1 MAERSQKI
9 ELRRSRILQSLRR
22 EGVVSVTRLSTDLGA
37 TAVTIRSDLAALERD
52 GYLMRVQGGAVPV
65 LDTANSAAP
74 TPEAFSYAE
83 EKQAIAAA
91 VAQRVR
97 DGDTLFINCG
107 TTSVCVARALKQRKN
122 LSIVTNS
129 LAVAGELGA
138 VPTFRVLLLG
148 GVVNARYGYTYG
160 SDAQDQLSQYQAD
173 WAILSVDGVSPK
185 GGITTYHA
193 EEAILDRMMMDGAKR
208 ILITAD
214 RSKIGRTGFTR
225 VRDCVPGL
233 WVVTDSQDPLIRSE
247 LTELGIQFLPLLTE
261 Q

>member
-1 MAERSQKI
+1 MAERNQKI
-9 ELRRSRILQSLRR
+9 ELRRSQILQTLRR
-22 EGVVSVTRLSTDLGA
+22 EGMVSVSRLSSDLGA
-37 TAVTIRSDLAALERD
+37 TAVTIRSDLAALEQE
-52 GYLMRVQGGAVPV
+52 GYLLRVQGGAVPV
-65 LDTANSAAP
+65 READSENSLDTIA
-74 TPEAFSYAE
+74 YAE
-83 EKQAIAAA
+83 EKHAIGAA
-91 VAQRVR
+91 VAARVR

-107 TTSVCVARALKQRKN
+107 TTSVCVARALKQRRN

-129 LAVAGELGA
+129 LAVATELGS

-160 SDAQDQLSQYQAD
+160 SDAQDQLCQYKAD

-208 ILITAD
+208 ILIAAD

-225 VRDCVPGL
+225 IRDCVPDL
-233 WVVTDSQDPLIRSE
+233 WIVTDSQDPLLRSE
-247 LTELGIQFLPLLTE
+247 LTELGIQFLPL
-261 Q
+261 

>member
-1 MAERSQKI
+1 MAERIQKI
-9 ELRRSRILQSLRR
+9 ELRRSRILQTLRR
-22 EGVVSVTRLSTDLGA
+22 EGMVSVTRLSEDLGA
-37 TAVTIRSDLAALERD
+37 TAVTIRSDLAALEQE
-52 GYLMRVQGGAVPV
+52 GYLMRVQGGAVPSRETSPESD
-65 LDTANSAAP
+65 LDNL
-74 TPEAFSYAE
+74 SYAE
-83 EKQAIAAA
+83 EKHAIAAA
-91 VAQRVR
+91 VAARVR

-122 LSIVTNS
+122 LSIVTNA
-129 LAVAGELGA
+129 LAVANELGG

-193 EEAILDRMMMDGAKR
+193 EEAILDRMMMDGAKK

-225 VRDCVPGL
+225 IRDCVPGL
-233 WVVTDSQDPLIRSE
+233 WVVTDSQDPLLHSE
-247 LTELGIQFLPLLTE
+247 LTELGIQFLPLN
-261 Q
+261 QP

>member
-1 MAERSQKI
+1 MAERNQKI
-9 ELRRSRILQSLRR
+9 ELRRNRILQTLRR
-22 EGVVSVTRLSTDLGA
+22 EGLVSVSRLSSDLGA
-37 TAVTIRSDLAALERD
+37 TTVTIRSDLAALEQE
-52 GYLMRVQGGAVPV
+52 GYLLRVQGGAVPV
-65 LDTANSAAP
+65 RDPSPDTSLESM
-74 TPEAFSYAE
+74 TYAE
-83 EKQAIAAA
+83 EKHAIAAA
-91 VAQRVR
+91 VADRVR

-107 TTSVCVARALKQRKN
+107 TTSVCVAQALKQRRN

-129 LAVAGELGA
+129 LAVASELGS

-173 WAILSVDGVSPK
+173 WAILSVDGVSPR

-193 EEAILDRMMMDGAKR
+193 EEAILDRMMMDGAKK

-233 WVVTDSQDPLIRSE
+233 WVVTDSQDPLLRSE
-247 LTELGIQFLPLLTE
+247 LTELGIQFLPI
-261 Q
+261 

>member
-9 ELRRSRILQSLRR
+9 ALRRSRILQALRR
-22 EGVVSVTRLSTDLGA
+22 EGMVSVSRLSADLSA

-52 GYLMRVQGGAVPV
+52 GYLVRVQGGAVPV
-65 LDTANSAAP
+65 MDRGHTTVTQPAI
-74 TPEAFSYAE
+74 FSYAA

-91 VAQRVR
+91 VAERVR

-107 TTSVCVARALKQRKN
+107 TTSVCVANALKQRRN

-129 LAVAGELGA
+129 LAVAGELGS

-173 WAILSVDGVSPK
+173 WAILSVDGVSTK

-193 EEAILDRMMMDGAKR
+193 EEAILDRMMMDGAKK

-214 RSKIGRTGFTR
+214 RSKIQSTVSLLFAI
-225 VRDCVPGL
+225 
-233 WVVTDSQDPLIRSE
+233 PLQIYIPEKTPEALAS
-247 LTELGIQFLPLLTE
+247 GVKFI
-261 Q
+261 

>member
-1 MAERSQKI
+1 MAERIQKI
-9 ELRRSRILQSLRR
+9 ELRRSRILQTLRR
-22 EGVVSVTRLSTDLGA
+22 EGMVSVTRLAEELGA
-37 TAVTIRSDLAALERD
+37 TPVTIRSDLVALEQD
-52 GYLMRVQGGAVPV
+52 GYLMRVQGGAVP
-65 LDTANSAAP
+65 SRESS
-74 TPEAFSYAE
+74 PETDLADLTYAE
-83 EKQAIAAA
+83 EKHAIGAA
-91 VAQRVR
+91 VAARVR

-129 LAVAGELGA
+129 LAVANELGG
-138 VPTFRVLLLG
+138 VPTFRVLLIG

-160 SDAQDQLSQYQAD
+160 SDAQDQLSQYKAD

-193 EEAILDRMMMDGAKR
+193 EEALIDRMMMDGAKK

-225 VRDCVPGL
+225 IRDCVPGL
-233 WVVTDSQDPLIRSE
+233 WVVTDSQDPLLRSE
-247 LTELGIQFLPLLTE
+247 LAERGIQFLPL
-261 Q
+261 

>member
-1 MAERSQKI
+1 MAERNQKI
-9 ELRRSRILQSLRR
+9 ELRRNRILQTLRR
-22 EGVVSVTRLSTDLGA
+22 EGMVSVSRLSSDLRA
-37 TAVTIRSDLAALERD
+37 TTVTIRSDLAALEQE
-52 GYLMRVQGGAVPV
+52 GYLLRVQGGAVPV
-65 LDTANSAAP
+65 RDPNPDTALESM
-74 TPEAFSYAE
+74 TYAE
-83 EKQAIAAA
+83 EKHAIAAA
-91 VAQRVR
+91 VADRVH

-107 TTSVCVARALKQRKN
+107 TTSVCVARALKQRRN

-129 LAVAGELGA
+129 LAVASELGS

-193 EEAILDRMMMDGAKR
+193 EEAILDRMMMDGAKK
-208 ILITAD
+208 ILLTAD

-233 WVVTDSQDPLIRSE
+233 WVVTDSQDPLLRSE
-247 LTELGIQFLPLLTE
+247 LTELGIQFLPI
-261 Q
+261 

>member
-9 ELRRSRILQSLRR
+9 ELRRNRILQTLRR
-22 EGVVSVTRLSTDLGA
+22 EGVVSVSRLSLDLGA
-37 TAVTIRSDLAALERD
+37 TPVTIRSDLAALEQE
-52 GYLMRVQGGAVPV
+52 GYLLRVQGGAVQPREQNPG
-65 LDTANSAAP
+65 T
-74 TPEAFSYAE
+74 TQPETLAYAE
-83 EKQAIAAA
+83 EKYAIAAA
-91 VAQRVR
+91 VAARVR

-122 LSIVTNS
+122 LSVVTNS
-129 LAVAGELGA
+129 LAVATELGSF
-138 VPTFRVLLLG
+138 PTFRVLLLG

-193 EEAILDRMMMDGAKR
+193 EEAILDRMMMDGAKK

-225 VRDCVPGL
+225 VRDCAPGL
-233 WVVTDSQDPLIRSE
+233 WVVTDSHDPVLRSE
-247 LTELGIQFLPLLTE
+247 LTELGIQFLPLA
-261 Q
+261 

>member
-1 MAERSQKI
+1 MAERIQKI
-9 ELRRSRILQSLRR
+9 ELRRSRILQTLRR
-22 EGVVSVTRLSTDLGA
+22 EGMVSVTRLSEDLGA
-37 TAVTIRSDLAALERD
+37 TAVTIRSDLAALEQE
-52 GYLMRVQGGAVPV
+52 GYLMRVQGGAVPNRETSPESD
-65 LDTANSAAP
+65 LDNL
-74 TPEAFSYAE
+74 SYAE
-83 EKQAIAAA
+83 EKHAIAAA
-91 VAQRVR
+91 VAARVR

-122 LSIVTNS
+122 LSIVTNA
-129 LAVAGELGA
+129 LAVANELGG

-193 EEAILDRMMMDGAKR
+193 EEAILDRMMMDGAKK

-225 VRDCVPGL
+225 IRDCVPGL
-233 WVVTDSQDPLIRSE
+233 WVVTDSQDPLLHSE
-247 LTELGIQFLPLLTE
+247 LTELGIQFLPLN
-261 Q
+261 QP

>member
-9 ELRRSRILQSLRR
+9 ELRRSRILQTLRR
-22 EGVVSVTRLSTDLGA
+22 EGVVSVSRLSRDLNA
-37 TAVTIRSDLAALERD
+37 TSVTIRSDLAALEQE
-52 GYLMRVQGGAVPV
+52 GYLLRVQGGAVPTR
-65 LDTANSAAP
+65 DAAP
-74 TPEAFSYAE
+74 GSAPAEPLAYAE
-83 EKQAIAAA
+83 EKYAIAAA
-91 VAQRVR
+91 VAARIH
-97 DGDTLFINCG
+97 DGDTIFINCG
-107 TTSVCVARALKQRKN
+107 TTSVCVAGALKQRRN

-129 LAVAGELGA
+129 LAVASELGG

-193 EEAILDRMMMDGAKR
+193 EEAILDRMMMDGAKKV
-208 ILITAD
+208 LITAD

-233 WVVTDSQDPLIRSE
+233 WVVTDSQDPLLRSE
-247 LTELGIQFLPLLTE
+247 LTEMGVQFLPLSQNE
-261 Q
+261 